1 MKNLTEQ
8 DLNNLINE
16 HLENCK
22 GYSEVCR
29 LTATPTG
36 KQRVVSRIKQIIK
49 QDGITS
55 IEACLAQ
62 IESELIMDV

>member
-1 MKNLTEQ
+1 MKELTEQ

-16 HLENCK
+16 HLDTCT
-22 GYSEVCR
+22 GYTQVCA

-36 KQRVVSRIKQIIK
+36 RQRVANRIKDIIK
-49 QDGITS
+49 KDGITS
-55 IEACLAQ
+55 IDACLAQ